1 MALETVLEEIRKKGE
16 EEAKKIREEAEREAE
31 QIIAETKREAE
42 NILRKAREEAEK
54 EVERIRKQE
63 ISGINLEMKKEELN
77 KKREIVEKVY
87 NKLIERIR
95 SLNDIEREELLKK
108 LLSKYEGGDYVVYS
122 NKRDEP
128 IVKKLTKMPYAGNI
142 ECLGGVVLESKDGSF
157 RINLTFDN
165 FIETVY
171 REKMKDVYEKL
182 FGGG

>member
-16 EEAKKIREEAEREAE
+16 EEAKRIREEAEREAE
-31 QIIAETKREAE
+31 QIIAEAKREAE
-42 NILRKAREEAEK
+42 EILRKAREEAEK

-63 ISGINLEMKKEELN
+63 ISSVNLEMKKEELN

-87 NKLIERIR
+87 NKLVEKVQ
-95 SLNDIEREELLKK
+95 SLSDAEREELLKK

-128 IVKKLTKMPYAGNI
+128 IVKKLTKMQYAGNI
-142 ECLGGVVLESKDGSF
+142 ECIGGIVLESKDGDF

-165 FIETVY
+165 FIEEVY
-171 REKMKDVYEKL
+171 REKMKDIYEKL

>member
-1 MALETVLEEIRKKGE
+1 LKKY
-16 EEAKKIREEAEREAE
+16 I
-31 QIIAETKREAE
+31 TSL
-42 NILRKAREEAEK
+42 LR
-54 EVERIRKQE
+54 
-63 ISGINLEMKKEELN
+63 GFG
-77 KKREIVEKVY
+77 
-87 NKLIERIR
+87 
-95 SLNDIEREELLKK
+95 SLNDTEREELLKK

-165 FIETVY
+165 FIEMVY